1 MSLQTIP
8 LNKLFSDTIYEIPEY
23 QRPYAWVEQ
32 QLRDLWEDLTDNEF
46 LQFSN
51 SKVLSANHYM
61 GTVVVKKKGEI
72 FESGEN
78 FVIYELIDG
87 QQRLLTLVILIRAI
101 CEQLRLRGS
110 GATDYAT
117 ADNLYDKY
125 IMRGNNQKLRKLILQ
140 GRDDSYLWDTVL
152 NPQPLAK
159 DPATPAQRR
168 MRKAYEFFKEKL
180 NGIGIDNI
188 RALSN
193 NIVTR
198 LLFLKY
204 DVQSELEA
212 GLIFETINDRGKQL
226 SQMDKIKAHFI
237 YLGSKLNNNY
247 FVDLVNRRWEKVL
260 ENIALAHEEKDD
272 TQDEENRFIRYHWIM
287 LTSEFRSYEIHRE
300 VKKKYNLKNTINL
313 PELQEYVDSLEEVSE
328 TYRQIMKPLGPGFLD
343 YWKSINVNDTEE
355 IRAFLEDLHRIDTLA
370 NFIPLLFAA
379 RKSLSDPADFCK
391 IARLCY
397 LLGWRVYKVCNRR
410 ADTGLSV
417 LSSLAHDLYKNGASE
432 LERVLNGIIGII
444 NVYGDDKK
452 FASDL
457 RTNLSDLEKK
467 YFLFKW
473 EEHCASS
480 QKTLAPNWDTISQSC
495 EIEHI
500 FPINSKYQWSSEQN
514 KKRYEDIVGLIGNLV
529 LAEQAFNRS
538 MGNGF
543 VHEKLG
549 LKPPVPVDP
558 KTGKK
563 MIYPNSGLA
572 SQRQLANDQELKS
585 IAQLEMKN
593 APDTEILDA
602 IEKFVQRRTD
612 ELVDFALNRWVV

>member
-23 QRPYAWVEQ
+23 QRPYAWVER
-32 QLRDLWEDLTDNEF
+32 QLQDLWDDLTDNEF
-46 LQFSN
+46 LQLSS

-61 GTVVVKKKGEI
+61 GTVVLKKKDEI

-78 FVIYELIDG
+78 YVIYDLIDG

-101 CEQLRLRGS
+101 CDQLRSRGS
-110 GATDYAT
+110 VATDYAT

-180 NGIGIDNI
+180 DGIGIDNI

-204 DVQSELEA
+204 EVQSELEA

-226 SQMDKIKAHFI
+226 SQMDNIKAHFV
-237 YLGSKLNNNY
+237 YLGSKLNNKY

-272 TQDEENRFIRYHWIM
+272 TQEEENRFIRYHWIM
-287 LTSEFRSYEIHRE
+287 WTSEFRSYEIHRE
-300 VKKKYNLKNTINL
+300 VKKKYNLKNTINM

-343 YWKSINVNDTEE
+343 YWKSINANTAEE
-355 IRAFLEDLHRIDTLA
+355 IRAYLEALHRIDTLA

-379 RKSLSDPADFCK
+379 RKSLSEPADFCK

-410 ADTGLSV
+410 TDTGLSI
-417 LSSLAHDLYKNGASE
+417 LSSLARDLYSKGASE
-432 LERVLNGIIGII
+432 LQRVLNEIKLII
-444 NVYGDDKK
+444 NNYGDDQR

-467 YFLFKW
+467 YFLFEW
-473 EEHCASS
+473 EKHCAFS
-480 QKTLAPNWDTISQSC
+480 QGAVAASWDAVSQSC
-495 EIEHI
+495 EKEHI
-500 FPINSKYQWSSEQN
+500 FPINPKYQWSSGQN
-514 KKRYEDIVGLIGNLV
+514 EKRYKEIIGLLGNLV
-529 LAEQAFNRS
+529 LSEQPFNRS

-549 LKPPVPVDP
+549 LKTPVPVDP
-558 KTGKK
+558 STGREL
-563 MIYPNSGLA
+563 IYPKSGLA
-572 SQRQLANDQELKS
+572 SQRRLADDQELKA
-585 IAQLEMKN
+585 IAQLELHN
-593 APDTEILDA
+593 APDTQILNA
-602 IEKFVQRRTD
+602 IERFVQRRTD
-612 ELVDFALNRWVV
+612 ELVNFALNRWAV